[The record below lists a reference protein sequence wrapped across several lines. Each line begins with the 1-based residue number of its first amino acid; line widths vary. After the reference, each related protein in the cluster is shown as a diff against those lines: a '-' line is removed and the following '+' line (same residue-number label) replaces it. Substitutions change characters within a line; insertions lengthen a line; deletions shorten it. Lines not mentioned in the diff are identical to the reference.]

1 MIISL
6 LLMFIVADGCVFA
19 PLAGAER
26 GCSHKIDGAPHVRT
40 GEGKRSRSQSLSVVT
55 IRDLQN
61 KYRCF
66 SE

>member
-6 LLMFIVADGCVFA
+6 LLMFIVLADGCVFA

-40 GEGKRSRSQSLSVVT
+40 GEGKRSRSQSLSVA
-55 IRDLQN
+55 I
-61 KYRCF
+61 
-66 SE
+66 

>member
-19 PLAGAER
+19 PLAGAQR

-40 GEGKRSRSQSLSVVT
+40 AEGKRSKSQSLSVAT
-55 IRDLQN
+55 IRDGS
-61 KYRCF
+61 